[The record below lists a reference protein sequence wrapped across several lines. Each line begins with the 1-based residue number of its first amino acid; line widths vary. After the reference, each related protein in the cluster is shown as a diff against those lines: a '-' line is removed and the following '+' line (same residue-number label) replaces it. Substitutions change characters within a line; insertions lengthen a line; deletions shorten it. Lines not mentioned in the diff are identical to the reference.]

1 MDEQQDRALQSV
13 LHLQNNLL
21 QAISDDQVIPPR
33 HHAQV
38 HAAIDVL
45 RGVRADPAILQRVE
59 TISCILH
66 MMPTFLRQ
74 GRVNAYASARLRLR
88 SAAFALDRAAAW

>member
-1 MDEQQDRALQSV
+1 MDEQQDRALRSV
-13 LHLQNNLL
+13 LRLQSNLL
-21 QAISDDQVIPPR
+21 QAIAEDQVIPPR
-33 HHAQV
+33 HHAQA
-38 HAAIDVL
+38 HAAIDAL
-45 RGVRADPAILQRVE
+45 RRVRADRAVLQRVE

-88 SAAFALDRAAAW
+88 SVASALDGVAAW